1 MCSHYLDHWECV
13 VLNEIECKNPKSL
26 KYQCFACRQKAI
38 ITAILKTEYMNF
50 ESDMY
55 LSENS
60 YINLTLL
67 KYIYIHI
74 CIHPYVF
81 EGSILARIG
90 LKTTRCKDCY

>member
-1 MCSHYLDHWECV
+1 MKWNAKTEKV
-13 VLNEIECKNPKSL
+13 QNINVLHIDN
-26 KYQCFACRQKAI
+26 KAT
-38 ITAILKTEYMNF
+38 ITAILKTGYMNF

-55 LSENS
+55 LSENF
-60 YINLTLL
+60 YINVTLI